1 MSDKKL
7 YIGFDDPQFA
17 NPYIDVDEWRNEPV
31 RHHYIHGGFE
41 GTLTKF
47 CFHQRKPMKKGFS
60 ILYRHLWVM
69 RRKHSNRQGWKIR
82 SHLR

>member
-47 CFHQRKPMKKGFS
+47 CFYFKNS
-60 ILYRHLWVM
+60 
-69 RRKHSNRQGWKIR
+69 
-82 SHLR
+82 